1 MVKLLLGVL
10 IEAVLGIALA
20 GLILAVVVPVLN
32 HFRSIRQGDLTSMGV
47 IVGVIVCV
55 MAIVLAR
62 PGSAI
67 NRWRRD

>member
-10 IEAVLGIALA
+10 VEAIAGLSLA
-20 GLILAVVVPVLN
+20 GLILAIVVPVL
-32 HFRSIRQGDLTSMGV
+32 HHYRSIQDGDLISMGV

-55 MAIVLAR
+55 TGIVLAR

-67 NRWRRD
+67 NRWLRS